1 MFFPVSCFPHLFLS
15 ICPSLSGQIIWP
27 KKHRS
32 CMDNQQHC
40 LFLALHTSSTQLAEE
55 SWKIK
60 TLKLYTAL
68 LKSSQGPAS
77 EDRLVS

>member
-1 MFFPVSCFPHLFLS
+1 
-15 ICPSLSGQIIWP
+15 
-27 KKHRS
+27 
-32 CMDNQQHC
+32 MDNQQHC
-40 LFLALHTSSTQLAEE
+40 LFLALHTSSTQPVEE